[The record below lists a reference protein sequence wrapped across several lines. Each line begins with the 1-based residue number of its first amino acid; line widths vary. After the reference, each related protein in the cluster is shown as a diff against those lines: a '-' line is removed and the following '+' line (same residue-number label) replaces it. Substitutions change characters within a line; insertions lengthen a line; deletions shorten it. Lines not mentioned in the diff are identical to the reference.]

1 MQCLPSNDMFYC
13 DAAFEPETKTG
24 GIGAVIFDSVGTCVG
39 WFGFSLDETTC
50 NSFGADKKHP
60 IIYELELCAAVL
72 ALAFWAD
79 RMNGGLQVCFGDN
92 DGARFSLIRG
102 PDIIFTERPQTIYA
116 FGMLECLQ
124 RLTSVT
130 FLRGEL
136 TTLC

>member
-1 MQCLPSNDMFYC
+1 MICFIAMPPLNLKRRLVELALLSST
-13 DAAFEPETKTG
+13 ALALVLAG
-24 GIGAVIFDSVGTCVG
+24 
-39 WFGFSLDETTC
+39 FGFSLDETTC
-50 NSFGADKKHP
+50 NSFGADKKHT

-79 RMNGGLQVCFGDN
+79 RMKGGLQVCFGDN